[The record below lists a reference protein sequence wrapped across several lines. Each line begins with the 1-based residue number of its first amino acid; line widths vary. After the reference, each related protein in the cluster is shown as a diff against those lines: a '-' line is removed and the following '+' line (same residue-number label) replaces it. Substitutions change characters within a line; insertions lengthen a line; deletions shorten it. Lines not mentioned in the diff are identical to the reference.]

1 MRRGQGSMISV
12 PFLIAC
18 LQAETAGRIWM
29 KRMMIA
35 ALCLLLCGCQ
45 SVQEDTLRVSQT
57 EDAPAQ
63 LVAEQVL
70 EGESGTIHYSYQ
82 LPEGYHETG
91 SYPMMV
97 VMPGYDMMWFGEDSS
112 GANLDWQGF
121 RCWSDL
127 DEEIIV
133 VSAQLTDW
141 GETSARQAIEL
152 TEHFLDDFA
161 VDAKRVYAA
170 GYSAGG
176 ETMSRAVSMRPDLY
190 AAYLHAASQWDGDL
204 VSVTAHDV
212 GVYIYIGSNDEY
224 YGSQQAQDTYD
235 ALYAAYQADGR
246 SDEQIASLL
255 QIQMPDDAYFAQQ
268 GAGGYANAAAN
279 VVFDDDE
286 VLNWIIDH
294 HK

>member
-1 MRRGQGSMISV
+1 MWRGQGSMISV

-127 DEEIIV
+127 DEEMIV

-176 ETMSRAVSMRPDLY
+176 ETMSRAVSMRPDLLRLICMPHHSGTGILFRSQRMMSASTSTSDQMTNTMDHSRHRIRMTRCMRRIRRMGEAMNRSPRCY
-190 AAYLHAASQWDGDL
+190 RSRCPMTHTLPSREQAAMRTRQPMSCL
-204 VSVTAHDV
+204 TM
-212 GVYIYIGSNDEY
+212 
-224 YGSQQAQDTYD
+224 T
-235 ALYAAYQADGR
+235 R
-246 SDEQIASLL
+246 C
-255 QIQMPDDAYFAQQ
+255 
-268 GAGGYANAAAN
+268 
-279 VVFDDDE
+279 
-286 VLNWIIDH
+286 
-294 HK
+294 

>member
-127 DEEIIV
+127 DEEMIV

-204 VSVTAHDV
+204 VR
-212 GVYIYIGSNDEY
+212 
-224 YGSQQAQDTYD
+224 SQRMMSASTSTSDQMTNTMDHSRHRIRMTRCMRRIRRMGEAMNRSPRCCRSRCPMTHTLPSREQAAMRTRQPMSCLTMT
-235 ALYAAYQADGR
+235 R
-246 SDEQIASLL
+246 C
-255 QIQMPDDAYFAQQ
+255 
-268 GAGGYANAAAN
+268 
-279 VVFDDDE
+279 
-286 VLNWIIDH
+286 
-294 HK
+294 

>member
-1 MRRGQGSMISV
+1 
-12 PFLIAC
+12 
-18 LQAETAGRIWM
+18 
-29 KRMMIA
+29 
-35 ALCLLLCGCQ
+35 
-45 SVQEDTLRVSQT
+45 
-57 EDAPAQ
+57 
-63 LVAEQVL
+63 
-70 EGESGTIHYSYQ
+70 
-82 LPEGYHETG
+82 
-91 SYPMMV
+91 
-97 VMPGYDMMWFGEDSS
+97 
-112 GANLDWQGF
+112 
-121 RCWSDL
+121 
-127 DEEIIV
+127 
-133 VSAQLTDW
+133 
-141 GETSARQAIEL
+141 
-152 TEHFLDDFA
+152 
-161 VDAKRVYAA
+161 
-170 GYSAGG
+170 
-176 ETMSRAVSMRPDLY
+176 MSRAVSMRPDLY

>member
-1 MRRGQGSMISV
+1 MRRGQGSMIFV

-127 DEEIIV
+127 DEEMIV

-161 VDAKRVYAA
+161 LDAKRVYAA

-204 VSVTAHDV
+204 VR
-212 GVYIYIGSNDEY
+212 
-224 YGSQQAQDTYD
+224 SQRMMSASTSTSDQMTNTMDHSRHRIRMTRCMRRIRRMGEAMNRSPRCCRSRCPMTHTSPSREQAAMRT
-235 ALYAAYQADGR
+235 R
-246 SDEQIASLL
+246 
-255 QIQMPDDAYFAQQ
+255 
-268 GAGGYANAAAN
+268 
-279 VVFDDDE
+279 
-286 VLNWIIDH
+286 
-294 HK
+294 

>member
-127 DEEIIV
+127 DEEMIV

-152 TEHFLDDFA
+152 TEHFLNDFA
-161 VDAKRVYAA
+161 VDAKRVFAA

-204 VSVTAHDV
+204 VR
-212 GVYIYIGSNDEY
+212 
-224 YGSQQAQDTYD
+224 SQRMMSASTSTSDQMTNTMDHSRHRIRMTRCMRRIRRMGEAMNRSPRCCRSRCPMTHTLPSREQAAMRTRQPMSCLTMT
-235 ALYAAYQADGR
+235 R
-246 SDEQIASLL
+246 C
-255 QIQMPDDAYFAQQ
+255 
-268 GAGGYANAAAN
+268 
-279 VVFDDDE
+279 
-286 VLNWIIDH
+286 
-294 HK
+294 

>member
-1 MRRGQGSMISV
+1 MHAAGTGIDDFCPLSHCVPAGRDCREDMDETNDDRGAV
-12 PFLIAC
+12 PFAVRVP
-18 LQAETAGRIWM
+18 ERTG
-29 KRMMIA
+29 
-35 ALCLLLCGCQ
+35 G
-45 SVQEDTLRVSQT
+45 VSQT
-57 EDAPAQ
+57 EDAP
-63 LVAEQVL
+63 
-70 EGESGTIHYSYQ
+70 
-82 LPEGYHETG
+82 
-91 SYPMMV
+91 
-97 VMPGYDMMWFGEDSS
+97 
-112 GANLDWQGF
+112 
-121 RCWSDL
+121 
-127 DEEIIV
+127 
-133 VSAQLTDW
+133 AQLTDW

-190 AAYLHAASQWDGDL
+190 AAYLHAASQWDGGL

-268 GAGGYANAAAN
+268 GAGGYAHAAAN

>member
-35 ALCLLLCGCQ
+35 VLCLLLCGCQ
-45 SVQEDTLRVSQT
+45 SVQEDTPRVSQT

-63 LVAEQVL
+63 LVAEQIL

-127 DEEIIV
+127 DEEMIV

-161 VDAKRVYAA
+161 VDAKRVYAV

-212 GVYIYIGSNDEY
+212 GVSFPANFYIILLCQLVIYATFSHTMFVSQMAFHARVSDPNIGGTYMTLLNTASNLGNY
-224 YGSQQAQDTYD
+224 LFPLSSMPKTSD
-235 ALYAAYQADGR
+235 ANFLKKI
-246 SDEQIASLL
+246 S
-255 QIQMPDDAYFAQQ
+255 
-268 GAGGYANAAAN
+268 
-279 VVFDDDE
+279 
-286 VLNWIIDH
+286 
-294 HK
+294 

>member
-82 LPEGYHETG
+82 LPENYHETG

-127 DEEIIV
+127 DEEMIV

-170 GYSAGG
+170 AIRLAERRCPERCPCAPICMRRIRRMG
-176 ETMSRAVSMRPDLY
+176 EAMNRSPRCYRSRCPMTHTLPSREQAAMRTRQPMSCLTMTRC
-190 AAYLHAASQWDGDL
+190 
-204 VSVTAHDV
+204 
-212 GVYIYIGSNDEY
+212 
-224 YGSQQAQDTYD
+224 
-235 ALYAAYQADGR
+235 
-246 SDEQIASLL
+246 
-255 QIQMPDDAYFAQQ
+255 
-268 GAGGYANAAAN
+268 
-279 VVFDDDE
+279 
-286 VLNWIIDH
+286 
-294 HK
+294 

>member
-127 DEEIIV
+127 DEEMIV

-152 TEHFLDDFA
+152 TEHFLDDLPWMQ
-161 VDAKRVYAA
+161 
-170 GYSAGG
+170 S
-176 ETMSRAVSMRPDLY
+176 ESMRPAIRLAERRCPERCPCAPICMRLICMPHHSGTGILFRSQRMMSASTSTSDQMTNTMDHSRHRIRMTRCMRRIRRMGEAMNRSPRCCRSRCPMTHTLPSREQ
-190 AAYLHAASQWDGDL
+190 AAMRTRQPMSCL
-204 VSVTAHDV
+204 TM
-212 GVYIYIGSNDEY
+212 
-224 YGSQQAQDTYD
+224 T
-235 ALYAAYQADGR
+235 R
-246 SDEQIASLL
+246 C
-255 QIQMPDDAYFAQQ
+255 
-268 GAGGYANAAAN
+268 
-279 VVFDDDE
+279 
-286 VLNWIIDH
+286 
-294 HK
+294 

>member
-1 MRRGQGSMISV
+1 
-12 PFLIAC
+12 
-18 LQAETAGRIWM
+18 M

-161 VDAKRVYAA
+161 VDAKRVYAP

-176 ETMSRAVSMRPDLY
+176 ETMSRAVSMRPD
-190 AAYLHAASQWDGDL
+190 
-204 VSVTAHDV
+204 
-212 GVYIYIGSNDEY
+212 
-224 YGSQQAQDTYD
+224 
-235 ALYAAYQADGR
+235 LYAAYQADGR

-268 GAGGYANAAAN
+268 GAGGYAHAAAN

>member
-1 MRRGQGSMISV
+1 
-12 PFLIAC
+12 
-18 LQAETAGRIWM
+18 M

-45 SVQEDTLRVSQT
+45 SVQEDTPRVSQT

-91 SYPMMV
+91 SYPMMA

-127 DEEIIV
+127 DEEMIV

-176 ETMSRAVSMRPDLY
+176 ETMSRAVSCAPICMRLICMPHHSGTGILFRSQRMMSASTSTSDQLTNTMDHSRHRIRMTRCMRRIRRMGEAMNRSPRCCRSRCPMTHTSPSREP
-190 AAYLHAASQWDGDL
+190 AAMRTRQPMSCL
-204 VSVTAHDV
+204 TM
-212 GVYIYIGSNDEY
+212 
-224 YGSQQAQDTYD
+224 T
-235 ALYAAYQADGR
+235 R
-246 SDEQIASLL
+246 C
-255 QIQMPDDAYFAQQ
+255 
-268 GAGGYANAAAN
+268 
-279 VVFDDDE
+279 
-286 VLNWIIDH
+286 
-294 HK
+294 